1 MADHVTIVQ
10 LSDLHITPI
19 GERLHGADTAANL
32 RRVAAYLRAMHIAPD
47 AILIS
52 GDLTHAGE
60 EASYTHLQM
69 LIGEELAPFGAPVL
83 LTLGNHDRRVPFRRV
98 ILKEQVGAADEDA
111 FYYYSRQI
119 GPVRVI
125 MLDSKISGS
134 PYGALGDAQLAW
146 LQGELQEPA
155 PAGHLIVVHHP
166 LVPRGLPRAEDYL
179 LRDRDA
185 LLHVIAGHAV
195 LGVLCG
201 HTHVSTVAPLGRTLT
216 ATAPGCAFLL
226 DPSIAQGG
234 RILDGAGFNLCI
246 VRNGRLLV
254 NPVILPG
261 EQRELLRYNAVTTV
275 NDHD

>member
-1 MADHVTIVQ
+1 MTIIQ
-10 LSDLHITPI
+10 LSDLHITPN
-19 GERLHGADTAANL
+19 GERLHGADTAANV
-32 RRVAAYLRAMHIAPD
+32 RRVATCLRAMHIAPD
-47 AILIS
+47 VILIS
-52 GDLTHAGE
+52 GDLTHAGDD
-60 EASYTHLQM
+60 ASYSHLQM

-83 LTLGNHDRRVPFRRV
+83 LTLGNHDRRLPFRRV
-98 ILKEQVGAADEDA
+98 MLKQQVGTADEDA
-111 FYYYSRQI
+111 PYYYSHRI

-125 MLDSKISGS
+125 MLDSKIPGS
-134 PYGALGDAQLAW
+134 HHGALGDAQLDW
-146 LQGELQEPA
+146 LRDQLHQPA

-179 LRDRDA
+179 LRDGDA
-185 LLHVIAGHAV
+185 LLRTIAGHAV

-201 HTHVSTVAPLGRTLT
+201 HTHVSTVASLAGTLT

-234 RILDGAGFNLCI
+234 RILEGAGFNLCI

-261 EQRELLRYNAVTTV
+261 EQRELLRYNAVTAV
-275 NDHD
+275 SDHD